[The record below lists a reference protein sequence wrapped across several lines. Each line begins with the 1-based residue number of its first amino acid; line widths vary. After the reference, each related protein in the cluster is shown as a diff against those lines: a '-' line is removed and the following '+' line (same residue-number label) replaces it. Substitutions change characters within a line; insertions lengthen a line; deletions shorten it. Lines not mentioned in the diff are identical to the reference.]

1 MHISAYAKTIVALIV
16 AIVGVV
22 TPIIGQ
28 DDVLTS
34 TDIVQMVL
42 GVLTALGVYAVP
54 NTPPGVIAPVAHVAR
69 EDQQR
74 GPYGEKL

>member
-1 MHISAYAKTIVALIV
+1 MRISAYAKTIVALVV
-16 AIVGVV
+16 AVVGVV

-28 DDVLTS
+28 DDILTS

-54 NTPPGVIAPVAHVAR
+54 NAGPVAPVRTVR
-69 EDQQR
+69 EDQAH
-74 GPYGEKL
+74 GPYGESL

>member
-1 MHISAYAKTIVALIV
+1 MRISAYAKTIVALVV
-16 AIVGVV
+16 AIV
-22 TPIIGQ
+22 GQ

-54 NTPPGVIAPVAHVAR
+54 NGGPAAPVRTLR
-69 EDQQR
+69 EDEAH